1 MQGYDY
7 YKEQAFPVIYFI
19 SLYASMLFALIVSK
33 IEASPNAKIYISYLL
48 PQIIYLTTVAVYSA
62 YAKVNVRKAIP
73 FDFKVKFSKYAW
85 AVILA
90 VGLFCFALLP
100 NVLIMELFKLL
111 GFKPSVSVPTQKGG
125 VDIVLSLIVICVLPA
140 LGEEIMFRGVLASSF
155 KEYGGVYVIILSGLI
170 FSFSH
175 YNIAQ
180 TVYQFFLGTLL
191 CYVFLKTNNLLFSVI
206 VHFFNNAL
214 ALFLPSVIPFFGK
227 MNWSGQTFAVLI
239 PMFIAGLFIFV
250 LAIRK
255 LTATILPSS
264 DIITV
269 FEYHPEGD
277 SFVAVAT
284 ENKNG
289 SRENGGLKTIGYQIK
304 QNFLAIADIFNA
316 RKTKEKIKAF
326 KELYPQRKKINF
338 FIKLTIAAIAVMWV
352 IGVIL

>member
-7 YKEQAFPVIYFI
+7 YKEQAFPIIYFI

-62 YAKVNVRKAIP
+62 PIMCAAIP

-191 CYVFLKTNNLLFSVI
+191 CYVLKTNNLLFSVI

-214 ALFLPSVIPFFGK
+214 ALFCLRSYRFRKNELVVKLRSIPC
-227 MNWSGQTFAVLI
+227 L
-239 PMFIAGLFIFV
+239 
-250 LAIRK
+250 
-255 LTATILPSS
+255 
-264 DIITV
+264 
-269 FEYHPEGD
+269 
-277 SFVAVAT
+277 
-284 ENKNG
+284 
-289 SRENGGLKTIGYQIK
+289 
-304 QNFLAIADIFNA
+304 
-316 RKTKEKIKAF
+316 
-326 KELYPQRKKINF
+326 
-338 FIKLTIAAIAVMWV
+338 
-352 IGVIL
+352 